1 MIKEKKDD
9 SYSHI
14 LKYTGIF
21 GGVQGLNIL
30 MSMVRNKLVAI
41 ILGPEGMGLISLFNS
56 SIKLV
61 SDSTNLGISMSAV
74 REVSEAYEHG
84 DEEKLNH
91 IVSLVR
97 LWSFLTALLGMLV
110 CIVFSPFLN
119 SFTFSWGDHTHHFVL
134 LSPKVAMMAITG
146 GELAILKGTRRLKSL
161 AVISVYGVIAAL
173 LTSIPLFYIWGESAI
188 VPSIVLVALLQMLL
202 TICYSL
208 DRKSVV

>member
-84 DEEKLNH
+84 DEE
-91 IVSLVR
+91 
-97 LWSFLTALLGMLV
+97 
-110 CIVFSPFLN
+110 
-119 SFTFSWGDHTHHFVL
+119 
-134 LSPKVAMMAITG
+134 
-146 GELAILKGTRRLKSL
+146 
-161 AVISVYGVIAAL
+161 
-173 LTSIPLFYIWGESAI
+173 
-188 VPSIVLVALLQMLL
+188 
-202 TICYSL
+202 
-208 DRKSVV
+208 